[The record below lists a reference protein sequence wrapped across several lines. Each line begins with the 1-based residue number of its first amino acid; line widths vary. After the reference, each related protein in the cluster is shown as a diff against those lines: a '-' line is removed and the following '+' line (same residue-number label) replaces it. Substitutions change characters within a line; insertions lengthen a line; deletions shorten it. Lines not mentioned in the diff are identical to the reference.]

1 MGVDCA
7 DYDND
12 GLLDFFMTS
21 YSGELPVLYRNLG
34 QGIFEDVTL
43 RSGAGAGCLQHVNW
57 GTGFVDFDNDGDRDL
72 FVANGHLQ
80 DNVEQYDDSTSYLAR
95 NVLLLNTGDG
105 KFRDVSEQSGD
116 GLQVKLS
123 SRGAAFDDLD
133 NDGDIDV
140 VILNSRREPTLL
152 RNDTPRGNHW
162 LQLCLRGTKTNHDGV
177 GARVQVTAGDLTLVD
192 EVHSGRGYQSHWGT
206 RLQFGLGKLDRVDRI
221 EIRWIGGGRDV
232 LRGQAVDRL
241 LEIREG
247 SSPP

>member
-1 MGVDCA
+1 
-7 DYDND
+7 
-12 GLLDFFMTS
+12 
-21 YSGELPVLYRNLG
+21 
-34 QGIFEDVTL
+34 
-43 RSGAGAGCLQHVNW
+43 
-57 GTGFVDFDNDGDRDL
+57 VDFDNDGDRDL

-206 RLQFGLGKLDRVDRI
+206 RLQFGLGKHDRVDRI

-232 LRGQAVDRL
+232 VRDQAGDRL